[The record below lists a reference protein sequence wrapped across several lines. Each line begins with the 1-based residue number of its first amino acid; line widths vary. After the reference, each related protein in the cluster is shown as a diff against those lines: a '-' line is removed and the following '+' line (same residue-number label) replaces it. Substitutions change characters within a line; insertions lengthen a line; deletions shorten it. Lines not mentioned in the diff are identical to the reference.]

1 MLANQVPRRVE
12 RETHWHRM
20 LRRRIEKPY
29 SGGDR
34 IQLPMQNRQSE
45 NTDLVDLTSRIVEAY
60 VQKNS
65 VAISGLP
72 DLIRNVHT
80 TLADISAGVSTSV
93 LKPAV
98 PVKKSVFPDY
108 IVCLEDGKRLT
119 MLKRYLRSKYGLSP
133 DEYRAKWNLP
143 IDYPMVAPNYS
154 TRRSDFA
161 KKIGLGRN
169 PGKAKGKR

>member
-1 MLANQVPRRVE
+1 
-12 RETHWHRM
+12 
-20 LRRRIEKPY
+20 
-29 SGGDR
+29 
-34 IQLPMQNRQSE
+34 MQNRESE
-45 NTDLVDLTSRIVEAY
+45 NNDLVDLTSKIVEAY
-60 VQKNS
+60 VQRNL
-65 VAISGLP
+65 VVISGLP
-72 DLIRNVHT
+72 DLIRNIHS
-80 TLADISAGVSTSV
+80 TLTDISAGVTTSV

-98 PVKKSVFPDY
+98 PVKKSIFPDY

-161 KKIGLGRN
+161 KKIGLGRS
-169 PGKAKGKR
+169 PGKAKSKR